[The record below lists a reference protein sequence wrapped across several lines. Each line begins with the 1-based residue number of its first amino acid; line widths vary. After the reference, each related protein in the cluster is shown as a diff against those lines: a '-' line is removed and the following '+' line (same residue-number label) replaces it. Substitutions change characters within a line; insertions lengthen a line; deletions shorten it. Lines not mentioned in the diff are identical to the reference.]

1 MSRSLSLDLRVRVV
15 AAVAAGSSHRAAAA
29 RYGVSAA
36 SVSRWRRRARLE
48 GDPGPRA
55 VGGDRR
61 SGRIEAYSGLI
72 LGVLSETPDVTIEEL
87 RRLLAGRGL
96 CFGYGTVQRFLV
108 RHNMT
113 RKKKTGHASEQDRPD
128 VLARRQ
134 AWRDGQNRLD
144 AARLVFIDGEAD
156 RGRRPR
162 KPPNGAKTNMARSH
176 GRAPRGQ
183 RLSMGQPHG
192 HWKTSTFVAGL
203 TLRGM
208 IAPFVLDRPINRV
221 AFETYVEKVL
231 VPELRPGD
239 IVIMDNLSSH
249 KGAGVRQSIEAA
261 GAELRFLPPY
271 SPDLNPIEMAFAKL
285 KALLRK
291 AGERTVD
298 GLWGAIARILDTF
311 QPQEYRNYF
320 AAAGYDP
327 T

>member
-15 AAVAAGSSHRAAAA
+15 AAVAAGLSHRAAAA

-134 AWRDGQNRLD
+134 AWRDGQAELD
-144 AARLVFIDGEAD
+144 PARLVFIDETW
-156 RGRRPR
+156 
-162 KPPNGAKTNMARSH
+162 AKTNMARSH

-311 QPQEYRNYF
+311 QPRECRNYF

>member
-1 MSRSLSLDLRVRVV
+1 MSRALSLDLRVRVV
-15 AAVAAGSSHRAAAA
+15 AAVAAGLSHRAAAS
-29 RYGVSAA
+29 RFGVSAA

-48 GDPGPRA
+48 GDLGPRA

-61 SGRIEAYSGLI
+61 SDRIEAHSGLI
-72 LGVLSETPDVTIEEL
+72 LGVLSETPDITIEEL
-87 RRLLAGRGL
+87 RGLLAGRGL
-96 CFGYGTVQRFLV
+96 AFGYGTVQRFLI

-134 AWRDGQNRLD
+134 AWCDGQNGLD
-144 AARLVFIDGEAD
+144 AARLVFIDETW
-156 RGRRPR
+156 
-162 KPPNGAKTNMARSH
+162 AKTNMARTY

-183 RLSMGQPHG
+183 RLRMGQPHG

-203 TLRGM
+203 TVRGV
-208 IAPFVLDRPINRV
+208 IAPFLLDRPINRV

-231 VPELRPGD
+231 IPELRPGD
-239 IVIMDNLSSH
+239 IVVMDNLSSH
-249 KGAGVRQSIEAA
+249 KGAGVRQRIEAA
-261 GAELRFLPPY
+261 GAEIRFLPPY

-291 AGERTVD
+291 AAERSVD
-298 GLWGAIARILDTF
+298 GLWNAIARILHTF
-311 QPQEYRNYF
+311 HPQECRNYF